1 MDKSQG
7 PRYVCCFY
15 IPDIHILDMSSAGIP
30 LVAQLWTME
39 VFTTGQRALPST
51 PQRINGGMAAT
62 AEEPPARAALP
73 VDHPIGFFFRFWGMN
88 ICYFWLRALKF

>member
-73 VDHPIGFFFRFWGMN
+73 VDHPIGFFSDFWG
-88 ICYFWLRALKF
+88 